1 MANQVQA
8 NPTTQFFPSSEMLLA
23 MVDRAM
29 AKFDCARD
37 QAARAE
43 EARLDARAVRMWTA
57 AAEQRRFRNLYG
69 PAVFR

>member
-1 MANQVQA
+1 
-8 NPTTQFFPSSEMLLA
+8 MLLS